1 MIFGKKRSMSAR
13 DDRLWTQVRIAAC
26 LLSSA
31 FAAGSSGAAFAQ
43 DAGARAPAEAFA
55 AEYFAPFNPVSA
67 EDMVRR
73 IPGFT
78 LNNGEDRRGLAGA
91 AGNVLI
97 NGERPSS
104 KTPISEQLARLS
116 ARDVLRI
123 DLYAGGSDG
132 GEIRGQEGL
141 YVDVRMRPRDAK
153 ATNTFVAQFSELDP
167 GATINSLIIAT
178 SAFKLADASVNV
190 ALQAQPSRRGRIEYD
205 KELRSSSG
213 ALLEQGDEFL
223 QGDYWEY
230 KLSARANWKPT
241 AADAFSLNAQVT
253 PSREGRH
260 TYSETF
266 DGLGAPLRTEDS
278 KVTGDNAWA
287 AELGGDWERK
297 LSDKL
302 SFKLI
307 GLASGKHTGS
317 NERYTTRPVTGVRR
331 DTLIERGADSGEYVG
346 RGVLNWRPLAAHS
359 VSFGAEGAFN
369 YLDSAL
375 DIRVQTP
382 LGSINA
388 TPPVANTR
396 VEEMRGEA
404 YVSDFWQVA
413 RGLKMEVGLA
423 VETSRISQSGDAE
436 QKRDFTYLKPR
447 LNLTWS
453 AGPKDQIRFL
463 LNRDVAQLDFTEFAS
478 AVSLFDGTQNIGN
491 PNLEPERTWR
501 AQVDWERRF
510 GAKGVLTLSAFHDD
524 VEAVQDQIPIAG
536 FDGPGNLGKGSRDG
550 VKLDAMAPLDWI
562 GLAGG
567 EARIKGMIQK
577 TRVNDPLTGLSRSFS
592 DEPDWNYSIDVRQP
606 LPGLKLL
613 WGLLYERA
621 DDVKLFRLHELRT
634 TGLGEAN
641 LDLYVETTAIKG
653 LVVRFTMQDV
663 LLPVETRE
671 RAFFTPDRSSPANL
685 SSVET
690 RHATGGYSTRSYGV
704 RVSGRF

>member
-1 MIFGKKRSMSAR
+1 MSAR
-13 DDRLWTQVRIAAC
+13 EYRLWRQVRIATC
-26 LLSSA
+26 LFSTALSG
-31 FAAGSSGAAFAQ
+31 GSLGAAFAQ
-43 DAGARAPAEAFA
+43 GVASGAPAEAFA

-132 GEIRGQEGL
+132 GELRGQGL

-153 ATNTFVAQFSELDP
+153 ATNTFVAQFSQLDP
-167 GATINSLIIAT
+167 GDTINPLIVAT
-178 SAFKLADASVNV
+178 STFKLADASVNV
-190 ALQAQPSRRGRIEYD
+190 ALQAQPSRRGRIEYE
-205 KELRSSSG
+205 KELRSPSG
-213 ALLEQGDEFL
+213 ALLEQGEEFL
-223 QGDYWEY
+223 QGKYWEY
-230 KLSARANWKPT
+230 KLSARTSWKPT
-241 AADAFSLNAQVT
+241 AVDAFNLNAQVT
-253 PSREGRH
+253 PSRDGRH

-266 DGLGAPLRTEDS
+266 NSLGVPLRTEDS
-278 KVTGDNAWA
+278 SVTGDNAWA

-297 LSDKL
+297 LSDTT

-317 NERYTTRPVTGVRR
+317 DERYTTRPVAGSRR

-346 RGVLNWRPLAAHS
+346 RGVLTWRPNSSHS
-359 VSFGAEGAFN
+359 VDFGIEGAFN

-382 LGSINA
+382 LGTINA

-396 VEEMRGEA
+396 VEEIRGEA

-413 RGLKMEVGLA
+413 PGLKMEAGLA

-436 QKRDFTYLKPR
+436 QERDFTFLKPR
-447 LNLTWS
+447 FNVTWS
-453 AGPKDQIRFL
+453 ASPVDQVRLL

-491 PNLEPERTWR
+491 PDLEPERTWR
-501 AQVDWERRF
+501 GQVDWERRF
-510 GAKGVLTLSAFHDD
+510 GAKGVLTLSAFHDE

-536 FDGPGNLGKGSRDG
+536 LDGPGNLGSGSRTG
-550 VKLDAMAPLDWI
+550 IKLDATAPLDWI
-562 GLAGG
+562 GLPGG
-567 EARIKGMIQK
+567 EARLKGVMQE
-577 TRVNDPLTGLSRSFS
+577 TRVDDPVTELSRSFS
-592 DEPDWNYSIDVRQP
+592 DEADWSYSLDVRQP
-606 LPGLKLL
+606 LPSLKLL
-613 WGLLYERA
+613 WGVLYERA
-621 DDVKLFRLHELRT
+621 DDVQLFRLRELRT
-634 TGLGEAN
+634 TGWGEAN

-653 LVVRFTMQDV
+653 LVIRFTVQDV

-671 RAFFTPDRSSPANL
+671 RTFFTPDRSDPANV

-690 RHATGGYSTRSYGV
+690 RGAIGGYGTRSYGV